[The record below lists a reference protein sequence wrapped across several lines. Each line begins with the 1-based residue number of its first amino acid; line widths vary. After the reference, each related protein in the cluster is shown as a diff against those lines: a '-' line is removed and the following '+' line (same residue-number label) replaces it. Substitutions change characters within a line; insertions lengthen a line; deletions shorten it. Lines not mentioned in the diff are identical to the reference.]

1 MNYYVEINKNTQ
13 TTNCV
18 KQIKK
23 FNNFEEANEY
33 FKNTLLEINPEDKG
47 FIEFG
52 ELRIYY
58 TFFYPNSMKS
68 IKIEKDN
75 LKKSNS
81 FTKDYL
87 ILDSD
92 RINFSMKIDK
102 IRISRTTIK
111 F

>member
-1 MNYYVEINKNTQ
+1 MNYYVELQKNTQ
-13 TTNCV
+13 THCV
-18 KQIKK
+18 KQMKEFNTIK
-23 FNNFEEANEY
+23 EAEEY
-33 FKNTLLEINPEDKG
+33 FKNILLEINPEDKG

-58 TFFYPNSMKS
+58 TFFYPNLNKS
-68 IKIEKDN
+68 IRIEKDD

-87 ILDSD
+87 ILDSA

-102 IRISRTTIK
+102 IRIPKTTIK

>member
-1 MNYYVEINKNTQ
+1 MNYYVELQKNTQ
-13 TTNCV
+13 THCV
-18 KQIKK
+18 KQMKEFNTIK
-23 FNNFEEANEY
+23 EAEEY
-33 FKNTLLEINPEDKG
+33 FKNILLEINPEDKG

-58 TFFYPNSMKS
+58 IFFYPNLMKS
-68 IKIEKDN
+68 IRIEKDD
-75 LKKSNS
+75 LKKSNF

-87 ILDSD
+87 ILDSA

>member
-1 MNYYVEINKNTQ
+1 MNYYVELQKNTQ
-13 TTNCV
+13 THCV
-18 KQIKK
+18 KQMKEFNTIK
-23 FNNFEEANEY
+23 EAEEY
-33 FKNTLLEINPEDKG
+33 FKNILLEINPEDKG

-58 TFFYPNSMKS
+58 IFFYPNLMKS
-68 IKIEKDN
+68 IRIEKDD

-87 ILDSD
+87 ILDSA

-102 IRISRTTIK
+102 IRIPKTTIK

>member
-1 MNYYVEINKNTQ
+1 MNYYVELQKNTQ
-13 TTNCV
+13 THCV
-18 KQIKK
+18 KQMKEFNTIK
-23 FNNFEEANEY
+23 EAEEY
-33 FKNTLLEINPEDKG
+33 FKNILLEINPEDKG

-58 TFFYPNSMKS
+58 TFFYPNLMKS
-68 IKIEKDN
+68 IRIEKDD

-87 ILDSD
+87 ILDSA

-102 IRISRTTIK
+102 IRISKTTIK

>member
-1 MNYYVEINKNTQ
+1 MNYYVELQKNTQ
-13 TTNCV
+13 THCV
-18 KQIKK
+18 NQMKEFNTIK
-23 FNNFEEANEY
+23 EAEEY
-33 FKNTLLEINPEDKG
+33 FKNILLEINPEDKG

-58 TFFYPNSMKS
+58 TFFYPNLMKS
-68 IKIEKDN
+68 IRIEKDD

-87 ILDSD
+87 ILDSAS
-92 RINFSMKIDK
+92 INFSMKIDK
-102 IRISRTTIK
+102 IRIPRTSIK